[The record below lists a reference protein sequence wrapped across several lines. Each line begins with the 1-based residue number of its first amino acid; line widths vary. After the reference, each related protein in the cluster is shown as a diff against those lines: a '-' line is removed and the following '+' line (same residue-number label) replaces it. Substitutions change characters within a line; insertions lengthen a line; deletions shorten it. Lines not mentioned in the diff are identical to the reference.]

1 MRFFRGAKS
10 GERCDPAGADRRHR
24 RDARADRLT
33 VKMHGAGAALR
44 QSAAEMR
51 IIQIE
56 IVAQH
61 IEERRV
67 RVGGDGMDGSVDAQ
81 RKFLTHSGE
90 SSGAAVL
97 LHRIGAKLP
106 LSCWCRLVAKQVDW
120 EQGLAS

>member
-44 QSAAEMR
+44 QPAAEMR

-61 IEERRV
+61 IEKRRV
-67 RVGGDGMDGSVDAQ
+67 RVAVTEWTVP
-81 RKFLTHSGE
+81 LT
-90 SSGAAVL
+90 
-97 LHRIGAKLP
+97 
-106 LSCWCRLVAKQVDW
+106 LSENLSLILASPPARRFCCIAWVRSCRSCRCRLVAKQADW
-120 EQGLAS
+120 EQGLPS